1 MFSIIQLLLE
11 ANIHKWP
18 HIEKAL
24 NVSLAKFFKNIF
36 QEKFANSIVNL
47 LNSPMSFR
55 ECVRIT
61 KARGIENI
69 PTYLWFLLQFWPTHW
84 TASKKLHRT
93 GRFRIR
99 RMVQAWLFR
108 KSDRWPSFW
117 WPIMTSANIC
127 NFWHLPF
134 AWNSWKGWIDGWKSW
149 WWFAR

>member
-1 MFSIIQLLLE
+1 M
-11 ANIHKWP
+11 
-18 HIEKAL
+18 

-69 PTYLWFLLQFWPTHW
+69 PTYLWFLLQFWPTHR

-108 KSDRWPSFW
+108 KSNADAHYANAVYKFMRERTGCQKSSKYSFFQYGCKMQGTYWGTRLSDCSSNRREKKLSLVLMRSFW
-117 WPIMTSANIC
+117 
-127 NFWHLPF
+127 
-134 AWNSWKGWIDGWKSW
+134 
-149 WWFAR
+149 